1 LFNCFYQ
8 ELIHRLDALN
18 CGICINGNKYNTLCY
33 ADDVLLLSLTQSGLQ
48 QLINT
53 ANDYIVDHG
62 LKFNATKTV
71 CSAFSRRHYAD
82 VNVNLDG
89 VRLQVAPSITY
100 LGVQMANDAKTHVD
114 SRASACRKAFFALQS
129 AGLHPRGLQPR
140 AMAYLWS
147 AAIRPVLL
155 CHCVATK
162 PSARRT
168 STDCSTYRDN

>member
-1 LFNCFYQ
+1 M
-8 ELIHRLDALN
+8 
-18 CGICINGNKYNTLCY
+18 
-33 ADDVLLLSLTQSGLQ
+33 SLTQSGLQ

-129 AGLHPRGLQPR
+129 AGLHPRGL
-140 AMAYLWS
+140 
-147 AAIRPVLL
+147 
-155 CHCVATK
+155 
-162 PSARRT
+162 
-168 STDCSTYRDN
+168 